1 MDRYP
6 FLVEEIIALAK
17 VAGETAMKVYRQDF
31 AVYRKADASPVT
43 EADVSAEKVIFT
55 GLKALTPDI
64 PAVGEEH
71 VAEGEIPVLDGRYF
85 WLVDPIDGTEE
96 FVKKN
101 GEFTVN
107 IGLIDGNMPVFGVV
121 YAPAIDELYFTQSPN
136 QAFQIREGR
145 TTLLKT
151 RRVPAEGYTVLISR
165 SHYRPEEA
173 ERLVGR
179 RVVSE
184 FRRRGSSLK
193 FCDIA
198 APLRHGTASDRRN
211 AILPPARPARHG
223 RHTAGKAGSRRIR
236 NGRPAQKI
244 RPRRHLLRYRRRHHQ
259 RRKNRTGLNAPQ
271 AFAPAGAK

>member
-43 EADVSAEKVIFT
+43 EADVAAEKVIFT

-71 VAEGEIPVLDGRYF
+71 VAEGEMPALNGRYF

-107 IGLIDGNMPVFGVV
+107 IGLIDGNTPVFGVV
-121 YAPAIDELYFTQSPN
+121 YAPAVDELYFTQSPN
-136 QAFQIREGR
+136 QAFQIRDGR

-179 RVVSE
+179 RTAAE

-198 APLRHGTASDRRN
+198 AGSADLYPCTHRTHEWDTA
-211 AILPPARPARHG
+211 AAHAVLKA
-223 RHTAGKAGSRRIR
+223 AGGVIADEE
-236 NGRPAQKI
+236 GRP
-244 RPRRHLLRYRRRHHQ
+244 LTYR
-259 RRKNRTGLNAPQ
+259 KPGLENPYIL
-271 AFAPAGAK
+271 AFGDPAALKG